1 MQASEFS
8 PAAAWFETQGWNPF
22 DFQREVWDA
31 YLRGESGLIYAS
43 TGSGKTYAA
52 WFGPLLHWLAEPAD
66 RRSRSPG
73 LRILWLTPLK
83 ALAADTEQALRAPLA
98 ALDIPWRVER
108 RTGDLS
114 SHAKSKQLKDPPACL
129 ITTPESLSLL
139 LSQPGAP
146 AFFAGLEAVICDE
159 WHELMGSKRGVQTEL
174 CLARLR
180 SWRPALRTW
189 GISATLGN
197 LDQALAVL
205 TGADA
210 AGAPRPGRLVRGLAP
225 KEIVVDSIL
234 PESMARFPWAGHLGL
249 KLLDQVVDAIDE
261 GRTTLVFTN
270 TRSQTES
277 WYSALLGRRP
287 DWAGEIA
294 LHHGSLASETREWVE
309 AGLKAGDLR
318 CVVCTASLDLGV
330 DFPTVERVLQIGSP
344 KGVARLLQRAGRSG
358 HQPGVT
364 SRVTC
369 VPTHALEL
377 VEVAAVRR
385 ALAAGQI
392 EARTPPEKPLDLLV
406 QHLVTLALGG
416 GFTRA
421 ELAPELRSAW
431 SYRTLSDAEIE
442 WTLEF
447 VVAGGS
453 ALGAYAEYRRVELVD
468 GRYIVTDKQIAT
480 RHRMSIGTIVGDQ
493 QLAVR
498 YLRGSALGFVTESFI
513 SRLTPGNK
521 FLFAGKVLEFVR
533 LREMTAWVKPAY
545 SLVGA
550 IPRWTGT
557 SLPISQ
563 ELGAAMRAQ
572 LADAAAG
579 ELIGPE
585 MQAVAPILRLQ
596 AKWSRIPGEGEWL
609 IEKVKSREGHHLFFY
624 TFAGKLVN
632 QGLAALWAWRLAQIR
647 PITFTLTAN
656 DYGCELLAAEPAP
669 LAEALGDARQ
679 LFTGDRLEE
688 DIRASLNAAE
698 LARRQFREIA
708 RVAGLIFSGYPGR
721 QVKGKQLQASSDLF
735 YDVFRQYDRTNLLLQ
750 QADREVLV
758 RQLEESRLAATL
770 AQLRGGALLI
780 TDCARP
786 TPFCF
791 PLLVERMQAA
801 LSSESLEE
809 RIGRMTLQLERWAGE

>member
-1 MQASEFS
+1 
-8 PAAAWFETQGWNPF
+8 
-22 DFQREVWDA
+22 
-31 YLRGESGLIYAS
+31 
-43 TGSGKTYAA
+43 
-52 WFGPLLHWLAEPAD
+52 
-66 RRSRSPG
+66 
-73 LRILWLTPLK
+73 
-83 ALAADTEQALRAPLA
+83 
-98 ALDIPWRVER
+98 
-108 RTGDLS
+108 
-114 SHAKSKQLKDPPACL
+114 
-129 ITTPESLSLL
+129 
-139 LSQPGAP
+139 
-146 AFFAGLEAVICDE
+146 
-159 WHELMGSKRGVQTEL
+159 MGSKRGVQTEL

-197 LDQALAVL
+197 LEQALAVL

-210 AGAPRPGRLVRGLAP
+210 AGLPRPGRLVRGLAP
-225 KEIVVDSIL
+225 KEIMVDSIL

-249 KLLDQVVDAIDE
+249 KLLDQVADAIDE

-309 AGLKAGDLR
+309 AGLKAGELR

-421 ELAPELRSAW
+421 ELGPELRSAW

-442 WTLEF
+442 WTLDF
-447 VVAGGS
+447 VVAGGA
-453 ALGAYAEYRRVELVD
+453 ALGAYAEYRRVELLN
-468 GRYIVTDKQIAT
+468 GRYVVTDKQVAT

-493 QLAVR
+493 QLEVR

-533 LREMTAWVKPAY
+533 LREMTAWVKPAS

-563 ELGAAMRAQ
+563 ELGAALRAQ
-572 LADAAAG
+572 LAEAAAG
-579 ELIGPE
+579 ELNGPE

-632 QGLAALWAWRLAQIR
+632 SFARS
-647 PITFTLTAN
+647 
-656 DYGCELLAAEPAP
+656 P
-669 LAEALGDARQ
+669 LR
-679 LFTGDRLEE
+679 
-688 DIRASLNAAE
+688 
-698 LARRQFREIA
+698 
-708 RVAGLIFSGYPGR
+708 
-721 QVKGKQLQASSDLF
+721 
-735 YDVFRQYDRTNLLLQ
+735 
-750 QADREVLV
+750 
-758 RQLEESRLAATL
+758 
-770 AQLRGGALLI
+770 
-780 TDCARP
+780 
-786 TPFCF
+786 
-791 PLLVERMQAA
+791 
-801 LSSESLEE
+801 
-809 RIGRMTLQLERWAGE
+809 